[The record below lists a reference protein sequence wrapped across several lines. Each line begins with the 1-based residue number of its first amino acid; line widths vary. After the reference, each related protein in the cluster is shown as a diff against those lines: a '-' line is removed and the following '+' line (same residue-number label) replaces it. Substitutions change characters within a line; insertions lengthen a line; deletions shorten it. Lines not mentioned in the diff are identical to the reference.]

1 MKKITYI
8 NLLILPLFG
17 LAFLMLS
24 PKAFAAT
31 HTWSGT
37 DCFNTSQPSPNC
49 NFSDS
54 ANWSPATVP
63 ATGDDL
69 VFDNSSF
76 TQYRTLI
83 FDDITSTIS
92 GNSLVPAVVHG
103 NITFQGSSLNDVTIE
118 PVDSSSGNIAG
129 FYMNGDLTNNIVSG
143 SNPMVSGIYGNFI
156 NEKASPTYAINDGFF
171 LGYVGSDAPFASFL
185 GSGTVNIT
193 GNSSNT
199 DFQNNTQIL
208 STSSYGTTNE
218 IDLNLSSDGDMQQLN
233 NTTSLFAGILKINS
247 GSFIYAPIQ
256 SPLVLVDPFS
266 AGASIQVASGASFIV
281 SDASAITTTFS
292 EPLTI
297 AGSGSTNCSDN
308 GAAAACGA
316 IFANIDP
323 TGTLTFSGN
332 SSLSATAQVNTNA
345 KVAFSGTMNLN
356 SHVLTAPYVGTVTYL
371 VGASTVTLTGTSPVL
386 SPPDAT
392 GVSGTGGT
400 GTGTG
405 TGGTGGAGTG
415 GSGSTVAPKTPNT
428 GSTLESSRPV
438 LILISTTL
446 LSGSLL
452 ILAKVNKTK
461 TSRR

>member
-63 ATGDDL
+63 VTGDNL

-76 TQYRTLI
+76 THSTLI

-103 NITFQGSSLNDVTIE
+103 NITFQGTSSYYINIVPI
-118 PVDSSSGNIAG
+118 DSGSGGIAG

-143 SNPMVSGIYGNFI
+143 LNPLVSGIYGNFI

-199 DFQNNTQIL
+199 DFQNNTKIL
-208 STSSYGTTNE
+208 STYSSYGTTNE
-218 IDLNLSSDGDMQQLN
+218 IDLNLASNGDMQQLN

-247 GSFIYAPIQ
+247 GSFIYAPIL

-266 AGASIQVASGASFIV
+266 SGASIQVASGASFIV

-297 AGSGSTNCSDN
+297 AGSGTTNCSDN
-308 GAAAACGA
+308 GVAAACGA

-356 SHVLTAPYVGTVTYL
+356 SHAFTAPYVGTVTYL
-371 VGASTVTLTGTSPVL
+371 VGGSTVTLTGTSPVL

-392 GVSGTGGT
+392 GVSGSG
-400 GTGTG
+400 G
-405 TGGTGGAGTG
+405 TGGTGGGTGGGSG
-415 GSGSTVAPKTPNT
+415 GSGSTAAPKTPNT
-428 GSTLESSRPV
+428 GSALESSRPV